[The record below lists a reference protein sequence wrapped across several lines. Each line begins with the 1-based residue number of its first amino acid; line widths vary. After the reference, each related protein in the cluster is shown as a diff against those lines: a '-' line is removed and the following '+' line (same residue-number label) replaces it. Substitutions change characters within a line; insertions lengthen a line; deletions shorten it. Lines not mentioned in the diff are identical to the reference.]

1 VDRGKFGPTRIG
13 DGTKIDN
20 LVQVAHNVQIGTGVL
35 IVAQTGIAG
44 SAEIGDGA
52 VLGAQVGIAEHVK
65 IGAGARIA
73 ATSGVM
79 RDIPAGEDWAGT
91 PARPARQT
99 LREVAALRRLP
110 ELVASMPRR
119 ESS

>member
-1 VDRGKFGPTRIG
+1 VVIAALAGLGG
-13 DGTKIDN
+13 SC
-20 LVQVAHNVQIGTGVL
+20 QV
-35 IVAQTGIAG
+35 
-44 SAEIGDGA
+44 EDGA
-52 VLGAQVGIAEHVK
+52 ILGAQVGIAEHVR

-79 RDIPAGEDWAGT
+79 RDVPAGEDYAGT

-110 ELVASMPRR
+110 DLVASMPRR